1 MLPILI
7 YIIKTMSHL
16 KKTVLFLFI
25 CCFLAINGFS
35 HPMPNSMVLLKVYE
49 KHISGDIQLPLG
61 ELQSAIGMG
70 VNDNSERLVERLG
83 DYLSIYLL
91 KHIRPKT
98 FDGKPWNVQIGEMKV
113 IETKNNKLTGDYKEL
128 VIAFTMTPPKDYDL
142 RNFYFDYDVILH
154 QVASHKILVNIKED
168 WKQGIVSEDGSPS
181 DGSPPDGSSPD
192 STLHQLGIIAL
203 DVPSGKIPIFQ
214 VSLQQGSF
222 WQGFKSMVE
231 LGIEHISEGI
241 DHLLFLLALLLPA
254 PLLVDKKRWVGFGG
268 NRYSLIRLLKIV
280 TAFTFGHSITLLIG
294 ALGWVHLP
302 SQWIEIAIAFSI
314 LISAIHAMKPIFE
327 GREVYIAGGFG
338 LIHGLAFASSLM
350 NLSLDT
356 QQLALSILGFNL
368 GIELMQLFIIML
380 TFPFLMM
387 LSRSIYYAIFRN
399 TGAILIGISALAWM
413 IERITNKG
421 NFITHFIENVANQAI
436 WLLFGLIILAVIAYF
451 SKSKPLMS

>member
-1 MLPILI
+1 
-7 YIIKTMSHL
+7 
-16 KKTVLFLFI
+16 
-25 CCFLAINGFS
+25 
-35 HPMPNSMVLLKVYE
+35 MPNSMVLLKVYE
-49 KHISGDIQLPLG
+49 KHIAGDIQLPLG
-61 ELQSAIGMG
+61 ELQSAIGMSI
-70 VNDNSERLVERLG
+70 NDNSERLVERLG
-83 DYLSIYLL
+83 DSLRIYLL

-98 FDGKPWNVQIGEMKV
+98 FDDKPWNVQIGEMKV

-142 RNFYFDYDVILH
+142 RNFYFDYDVILR

-181 DGSPPDGSSPD
+181 DGSPPD

-203 DVPSGKIPIFQ
+203 DVPSGKIPVFQ

-231 LGIEHISEGI
+231 LGINHISQGT

-254 PLLVDKKRWVGFGG
+254 SLLVDKKRWAGFGG

-302 SQWIEIAIAFSI
+302 SQWIEITIAFSI
-314 LISAIHAMKPIFE
+314 LISAIHAIRPIFA
-327 GREVYIAGGFG
+327 GREIYIASGFG
-338 LIHGLAFASSLM
+338 LIHGLAFANSLM
-350 NLSLDT
+350 NLSLDM

-368 GIELMQLFIIML
+368 GIELMQLFIIIF

-387 LSRSIYYAIFRN
+387 LSRSTYYAIFRN
-399 TGAILIGISALAWM
+399 IGAGLVSISALAWM
-413 IERITNKG
+413 IERITNQG
-421 NFITHFIENVANQAI
+421 NFITHFVEKVANQAI
-436 WLLFGLIILAVIAYF
+436 WLFFGLILLSIFSYF
-451 SKSKPLMS
+451 YQPKTISK

>member
-1 MLPILI
+1 MRIFKKNLI
-7 YIIKTMSHL
+7 I
-16 KKTVLFLFI
+16 LFI
-25 CCFLAINGFS
+25 ILSHNGFS

-49 KHISGDIQLPLG
+49 KHIAGDIQLPLG

-83 DYLSIYLL
+83 DSLSIYLL

-98 FDGKPWNVQIGEMKV
+98 FDGKPWSVELGEMKV

-128 VIAFTMTPPKDYDL
+128 EIAFTMTPPKDYDL

-154 QVASHKILVNIKED
+154 QVASHKILLNIEED
-168 WKQGIVSEDGSPS
+168 WKQGIISEDGSPS
-181 DGSPPDGSSPD
+181 D

-203 DVPSGKIPIFQ
+203 DVPSGKIPVFQ

-231 LGIEHISEGI
+231 LGIEHISEGT

-254 PLLVDKKRWVGFGG
+254 SLLVDKKRWAGFGG

-280 TAFTFGHSITLLIG
+280 TAFTLGHSITLLIG
-294 ALGWVHLP
+294 SLGWVHLP

-314 LISAIHAMKPIFE
+314 LISAIHAMQPIFA
-327 GREVYIAGGFG
+327 GREIYIAGGFG

-356 QQLALSILGFNL
+356 KQLALSILGFNI
-368 GIELMQLFIIML
+368 GIELMQLFIIIL
-380 TFPFLMM
+380 TFPFLLL
-387 LSRSIYYAIFRN
+387 LSRSLFYSIFRN
-399 TGAILIGISALAWM
+399 VGAILVGISALAWM
-413 IERITNKG
+413 IERITNQG
-421 NFITHFIENVANQAI
+421 NFITKMIGNVANQAI
-436 WLLFGLIILAVIAYF
+436 WLYIGLIVLSLF
-451 SKSKPLMS
+451 SYLSKPKPLTS

>member
-1 MLPILI
+1 
-7 YIIKTMSHL
+7 
-16 KKTVLFLFI
+16 
-25 CCFLAINGFS
+25 
-35 HPMPNSMVLLKVYE
+35 MPNSMVLLKVYE
-49 KHISGDIQLPLG
+49 KHIAGDIQLPLG
-61 ELQSAIGMG
+61 ELQSAIGMSI
-70 VNDNSERLVERLG
+70 NDNSERLVERLG
-83 DYLSIYLL
+83 DSLRIYLL

-98 FDGKPWNVQIGEMKV
+98 FDDKPWNVQIGEMKV

-142 RNFYFDYDVILH
+142 RNFYFDYDVILR

-181 DGSPPDGSSPD
+181 DGSPPD

-203 DVPSGKIPIFQ
+203 DVPSGKIPVFQ

-231 LGIEHISEGI
+231 LGINHISQGT

-254 PLLVDKKRWVGFGG
+254 SLLVDKKRWAGFGG

-302 SQWIEIAIAFSI
+302 SQWIEITIAFSI
-314 LISAIHAMKPIFE
+314 LISAIHAIRPIFA
-327 GREVYIAGGFG
+327 GREIYIASGFG
-338 LIHGLAFASSLM
+338 LIHGLAFANSLM
-350 NLSLDT
+350 NLSLDM

-368 GIELMQLFIIML
+368 GIELMQLFIIIF

-387 LSRSIYYAIFRN
+387 LSRSTYYAIFRN
-399 TGAILIGISALAWM
+399 IGAVLVGISAIAWM
-413 IERITNKG
+413 LERITSQG
-421 NFITHFIENVANQAI
+421 NFVTHFVEKVANQAI

>member
-1 MLPILI
+1 
-7 YIIKTMSHL
+7 
-16 KKTVLFLFI
+16 
-25 CCFLAINGFS
+25 
-35 HPMPNSMVLLKVYE
+35 MVLLKVYE
-49 KHISGDIQLPLG
+49 KHIAGDIQLPLG
-61 ELQSAIGMG
+61 ELQSAIGMSI
-70 VNDNSERLVERLG
+70 NDNSERLVERLG
-83 DYLSIYLL
+83 DSLRIYLL

-98 FDGKPWNVQIGEMKV
+98 FDDKPWNVQIGEMKV

-142 RNFYFDYDVILH
+142 RNFYFDYDVILR

-181 DGSPPDGSSPD
+181 DGSPPD

-203 DVPSGKIPIFQ
+203 DVPSGKIPVFQ

-231 LGIEHISEGI
+231 LGINHISQGT

-254 PLLVDKKRWVGFGG
+254 SLLVDKKRWAGFGG

-302 SQWIEIAIAFSI
+302 SQWIEITIAFSI
-314 LISAIHAMKPIFE
+314 LISAIHAIRPIFA
-327 GREVYIAGGFG
+327 GREIYIASGFG
-338 LIHGLAFASSLM
+338 LIHGLAFANSLM
-350 NLSLDT
+350 NLSLDM

-368 GIELMQLFIIML
+368 GIELMQLFIIIF

-387 LSRSIYYAIFRN
+387 LSRSTYYAIFRN
-399 TGAILIGISALAWM
+399 IGAGLVSISALAWM
-413 IERITNKG
+413 IERITNQG
-421 NFITHFIENVANQAI
+421 NFITHFVEKVANQAI
-436 WLLFGLIILAVIAYF
+436 WLFFGLILLSIFSYF
-451 SKSKPLMS
+451 YQPKTISK